1 MGEQVKNESH
11 DIDAEI
17 EHLEWSGDLAGQ
29 ERTKLMGM
37 VDAANAILE
46 ATIAEYTQHVASNP
60 NFRCRTPN

>member
-17 EHLEWSGDLAGQ
+17 EHLEWSVELAGQ

-46 ATIAEYTQHVASNP
+46 ATIA
-60 NFRCRTPN
+60 